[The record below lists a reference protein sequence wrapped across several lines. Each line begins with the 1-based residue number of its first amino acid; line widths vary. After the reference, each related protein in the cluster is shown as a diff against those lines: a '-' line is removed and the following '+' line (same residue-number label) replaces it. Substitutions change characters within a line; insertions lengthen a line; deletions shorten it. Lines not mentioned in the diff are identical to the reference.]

1 MFSTP
6 FTCCSIGAATVSA
19 TTCALAPGYTA
30 ETSTVG
36 GVISGYCAIGSPNSA
51 TLPASV
57 TMIDSTEAKI
67 GRLMK
72 KRENTW
78 VLSVGCDL
86 AAAWCA
92 RSEERRVGKE

>member
-1 MFSTP
+1 
-6 FTCCSIGAATVSA
+6 
-19 TTCALAPGYTA
+19 
-30 ETSTVG
+30 VG

-72 KRENTW
+72 KRENTGLNSISRGL
-78 VLSVGCDL
+78 VLSP
-86 AAAWCA
+86 
-92 RSEERRVGKE
+92 